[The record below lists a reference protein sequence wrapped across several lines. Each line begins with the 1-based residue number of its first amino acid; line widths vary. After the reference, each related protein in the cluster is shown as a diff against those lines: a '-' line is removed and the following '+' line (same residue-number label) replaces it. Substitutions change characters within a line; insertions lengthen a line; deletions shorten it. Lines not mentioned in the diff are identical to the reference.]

1 MKRLTYSYCV
11 IKYVHDPA
19 VGEILNVGVVVW
31 FPAISELLCKLEMRY
46 ERLSKT
52 FVNFDGENF
61 KRTLRHFEI
70 ALESLQQEL
79 SGNLFSTE
87 NAEADVKTLIKRVWP
102 DEDLSFQIGTSL
114 VGITDDPEQTVQEIY
129 HRFVGSHWAPQNNER
144 RSDDQIWS
152 LYNDSL
158 SKLSVSKKLVTKDI
172 ITEEFSLKF
181 NHAFKN
187 DKWHLLEPVSLDYRE
202 ASTIQKRATNWLGNA
217 TAMQGHAEL
226 GKLYLL
232 LGRPRSSEHRKAYEK
247 AKNLLHKMLI
257 PHEIV
262 EEDKAQDFA
271 QAMAAFIQEH
281 GV

>member
-19 VGEILNVGVVVW
+19 AGEMLNIGVVVW
-31 FPAISELLCKLEMRY
+31 FPAISQLFYKLEMRY

-70 ALESLQQEL
+70 AVETLQQEL
-79 SGNLFSTE
+79 SGNLFSAE
-87 NAEADVKTLIKRVWP
+87 NAVADVKTLIKRVWP
-102 DEDLSFQIGTSL
+102 DEDLSFQAGSSL
-114 VGITDDPEQTVQEIY
+114 VGITDDPEQAVQDIY
-129 HRFVGSHWAPQNNER
+129 HRFVASQWSQQSNER
-144 RSDDQIWS
+144 RNDEQIWS
-152 LYNDSL
+152 LYSEPL
-158 SKLSVSKKLVTKDI
+158 SKVSVSKKLVTKDI

-187 DKWHLLEPVSLDYRE
+187 DKWHLLEPISLDYVK
-202 ASTIQKRATNWLGNA
+202 ASTIQGRATNWLGNA
-217 TAMQGHAEL
+217 TAMQGHPEL

-232 LGRPRSSEHRKAYEK
+232 LGQPRLSEHRKSYEK
-247 AKNLLHKMLI
+247 AKNLLHKMPI
-257 PHEIV
+257 PHEII
-262 EEDKAQDFA
+262 EENEAEDFA
-271 QAMAAFIQEH
+271 QEMANFMKEH